1 VLLLQDLCLAGTHA
15 DSHLL
20 RPFAN
25 TVFACFSPLLKTPS
39 EGCAPLATPTD
50 QLTKAASRLATW
62 DLFCWQLFTT
72 GAAERFTAEERE
84 WVLDQLLHLAMAF
97 ANRRRTLSSEVVSHG
112 V

>member
-1 VLLLQDLCLAGTHA
+1 
-15 DSHLL
+15 
-20 RPFAN
+20 
-25 TVFACFSPLLKTPS
+25 LKTPS

-97 ANRRRTLSSEVVSHG
+97 AKDTLSNICGRVG
-112 V
+112 VDPTHATSQCAKVFGQ